1 MKLNEMA
8 DRIAQTCDLRPKAV
22 LAVQKETFRLLGEAM
37 DKGERIVIPAFGSFA
52 TRELAQADGTT
63 KKAVKFRRKTDETQP
78 ETAETAEAAPEA
90 DAEKKKARRAK
101 RAEKKDAAAK
111 EAAPSDDD
119 DEA

>member
-8 DRIAQTCDLRPKAV
+8 DRIAKTCELRPKAV

-52 TRELAQADGTT
+52 TRELPQADGTT
-63 KKAVKFRRKTDETQP
+63 KKAVKFRRKTDESQP
-78 ETAETAEAAPEA
+78 ETAEAAPEADAEA

-111 EAAPSDDD
+111 EAAPDDD
-119 DEA
+119 DA